1 MAQKQYDFIAGT
13 EEGIYMADGGKRS
26 DTFTRRGEGGR
37 GVEGSELELEF
48 SEAGNSIYNRGE
60 TKLRIDLG
68 NERTSSE
75 ARFAKE
81 KKKIF
86 VRADASRRRVS
97 LAYAHVQKWVLG
109 NGTYEVGIPWNRYT
123 GPAIFDNNFHLVPP
137 RDIRDPSHGSDVPL
151 PLPPS
156 SKFSFQY
163 IPPGRDASRFF
174 LASSSFDA
182 FLFLLRFVDR
192 SRSFENFQLPFSRL
206 KRNFQIGIDR
216 NCGLDIRIGATKVWD
231 IERILINFA
240 SQSGLIGECEKR

>member
-97 LAYAHVQKWVLG
+97 LAYAHVQKWVLE

-206 KRNFQIGIDR
+206 KRNFQIGIR